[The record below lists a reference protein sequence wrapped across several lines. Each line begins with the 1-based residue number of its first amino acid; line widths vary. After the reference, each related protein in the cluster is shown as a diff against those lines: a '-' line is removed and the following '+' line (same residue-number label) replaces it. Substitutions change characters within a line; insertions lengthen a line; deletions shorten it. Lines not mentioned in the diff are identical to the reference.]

1 MQCCESMPWRPI
13 QSIAY
18 HYCSGRLGPWYH
30 IGPWATRP
38 LETSCQAQSIC
49 ATLPTRMLSVPP
61 QLQPA
66 GYRMRVG
73 FADVATPATAAPSRG
88 SHRLLPQ
95 LTSQFRSQLIGQ
107 TGTKDCRSRCDFWLL
122 PPALPPAAAARPLC
136 TLSACVCLCAHSACA
151 SVHTLCVPLCTLC
164 VCASVHTLCVCLC
177 AHSVHTL
184 RVPLCTLCVC
194 LCAHSVCASVCGH
207 GPVPQSPSS
216 AQQSGADASTL

>member
-1 MQCCESMPWRPI
+1 MTVRQCEWCGHSARPRCEHRAVQCCESMPWRPI

-122 PPALPPAAAARPLC
+122 PRRYRLQRQRDR
-136 TLSACVCLCAHSACA
+136 CAHS
-151 SVHTLCVPLCTLC
+151 LR

-177 AHSVHTL
+177 AHSVCASVHTL
-184 RVPLCTLCVC
+184 RVPLCTLCVR
-194 LCAHSVCASVCGH
+194 LCVWSW
-207 GPVPQSPSS
+207 SS
-216 AQQSGADASTL
+216 AAVPLVCPAVRCRRFYAVTIR